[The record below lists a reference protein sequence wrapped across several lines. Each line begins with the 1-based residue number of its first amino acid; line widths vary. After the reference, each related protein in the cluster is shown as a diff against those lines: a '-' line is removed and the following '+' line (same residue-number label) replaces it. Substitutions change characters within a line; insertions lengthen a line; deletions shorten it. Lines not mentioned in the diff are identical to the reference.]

1 MIIDELEDIFRDV
14 LNDDRLSLT
23 GDTIQAELPGWDSL
37 AQVNALFAV
46 EERFGVRFST
56 REFQRIRTIG
66 DLAQSLTAKGVT
78 ASRPTA

>member
-1 MIIDELEDIFRDV
+1 MIIDELEGIFRDV

-23 GDTIQAELPGWDSL
+23 GATIPAELPGWDSL

-46 EERFGVRFST
+46 EERFGVQFST

-78 ASRPTA
+78 ISQPQA